1 MVAPVRPETFLS
13 EDEASAMFVVITGV
27 AGSGKTT
34 VGKLL
39 AHDLGWPFHE
49 GDDFHPAANLEKM
62 RRGEALTDTDRQ
74 PWLDVLRALIQS
86 AVANGEN
93 GVLACSA
100 LKRRY
105 REHLRVND
113 RVAFVHLSATPD
125 LIAHRLQQRKG
136 HFMNPSLLKSQFA
149 TLETAP
155 TELSL
160 DASLP
165 PAELVKQLRDL
176 LDI

>member
-1 MVAPVRPETFLS
+1 
-13 EDEASAMFVVITGV
+13 MFVVITGV
-27 AGSGKTT
+27 TGSGKTT
-34 VGKLL
+34 VGRLL

-49 GDDFHPAANLEKM
+49 GDDFHPAANVEKM

-74 PWLDVLRALIQS
+74 PWLDALRAMIQS
-86 AVANGEN
+86 AVENGEK

-105 REHLRVND
+105 RAHLRVNE
-113 RVAFVHLSATPD
+113 RVVFVHLAATPQ
-125 LIAHRLQQRKG
+125 LIEHRLQQRTG

-149 TLETAP
+149 TLETAQ

-165 PAELVKQLRDL
+165 PAVLVQQVRDSL
-176 LDI
+176 HL

>member
-1 MVAPVRPETFLS
+1 
-13 EDEASAMFVVITGV
+13 MFVVITGV

-39 AHDLGWPFHE
+39 AHDLGWPFYE
-49 GDDFHPAANLEKM
+49 GDDFHPAPNVEKM

-74 PWLDVLRALIQS
+74 PWLDALREVLQS
-86 AVANGEN
+86 AVENGAP

-105 REHLRVND
+105 REHLRVNEQ
-113 RVAFVHLSATPD
+113 VVFVQLAATPE
-125 LIAHRLQQRKG
+125 LVERRLQQRKG

-149 TLETAP
+149 TIENGQTD
-155 TELSL
+155 LSL

-165 PAELVKQLRDL
+165 PAVLIQRLRDSL
-176 LDI
+176 HI

>member
-1 MVAPVRPETFLS
+1 
-13 EDEASAMFVVITGV
+13 MFVVITGV
-27 AGSGKTT
+27 SGSGKTT

-39 AHDLGWPFHE
+39 ARDLRWPFHE
-49 GDDFHPAANLEKM
+49 GDDFHPAANVEKM

-74 PWLDVLRALIQS
+74 PWLDALRAMIQS
-86 AVANGEN
+86 AVENGEK

-105 REHLRVND
+105 REQLRMNNQV
-113 RVAFVHLSATPD
+113 VFVHLAATPE

-149 TLETAP
+149 TLETTQ

-165 PAELVKQLRDL
+165 PAALVKQLRDTL
-176 LDI
+176 HI